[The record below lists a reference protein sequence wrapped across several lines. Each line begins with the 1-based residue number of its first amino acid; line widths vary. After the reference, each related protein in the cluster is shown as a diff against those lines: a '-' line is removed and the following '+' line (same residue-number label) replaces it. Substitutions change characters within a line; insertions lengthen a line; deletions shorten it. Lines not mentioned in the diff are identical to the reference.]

1 MRELSAKDKAFLN
14 EKQKL
19 KSQISKLK
27 GENLSLL
34 KIISEKETLI
44 SEQEEKIRN
53 LKEVIDKYLE
63 NTDKKAED
71 FVEDMKRTE
80 IAKTILIDMFGKMSR
95 Y

>member
-53 LKEVIDKYLE
+53 LKEVIDKYL
-63 NTDKKAED
+63 KKE
-71 FVEDMKRTE
+71 E
-80 IAKTILIDMFGKMSR
+80 
-95 Y
+95 